1 MKVTST
7 NWARRRWSDSGFT
20 LVEIMVVVVIIGL
33 LAALA
38 IPAFQKNRRAVQART
53 FINELRLIRHA
64 SEEYVTEHADW
75 PPDGSEKICPELMEY
90 LHDDLNKKVAAVG
103 GKWDWDKMQFGC
115 TAGISVYQPT
125 ADAVQMQEIDA
136 AIDDGNLSTGKFHAR
151 TDGYIYVIAP

>member
-7 NWARRRWSDSGFT
+7 NWARRHWSASGFT

-38 IPAFQKNRRAVQART
+38 IPAFQKNRRSVQCRT
-53 FINELRLIRHA
+53 FINELRLIRDA
-64 SEEYVTEHADW
+64 SEQYVTEHAAW
-75 PPDGSEKICPELMEY
+75 PPDGSAAICPELMEY
-90 LHDDLNKKVAAVG
+90 LHDDLNVKVAAVG
-103 GKWDWDKMQFGC
+103 GRWDWDYMQYGC